1 MDIQSIKNIIFPA
14 VSNVVV
20 KLEEENHDVKITLLR
35 EIFNEAINGALNI
48 SHTNNTSIKA
58 MFSGRGRAWAS
69 TRVSDSNP
77 VWVGIRNTLNHEI
90 LYSDPSSKNYK
101 ECTNLLDTFEEASFA
116 WMRFGSVSKNNLR
129 FHLRTKGSKLEHHI
143 KFHTDSS
150 FITRGD
156 IINLEGVPHRLG
168 LESGNFEEE
177 KIIKEVI
184 ENPISKEELHSVGIK
199 TLEDIL
205 S

>member
-1 MDIQSIKNIIFPA
+1 MNIDNIEKIFNEKIKEAIESIN
-14 VSNVVV
+14 
-20 KLEEENHDVKITLLR
+20 EDVKITLLKK
-35 EIFNEAINGALNI
+35 IASQSIDNVLNR
-48 SHTNNTSIKA
+48 NNSNSSIKVSA

-69 TRVSDSNP
+69 TRVSDTNP

-90 LYSDPSSKNYK
+90 LHSDPSSKNYK

-143 KFHTDSS
+143 KFYTDSS
-150 FITRGD
+150 YISTGD

-177 KIIKEVI
+177 KTVKEVI
-184 ENPISKEELHSVGIK
+184 EKPVSKEELHSVGIK
-199 TLEDIL
+199 TLDDIL